1 MAKQTIN
8 IGTVPNDR
16 LGDTWRDAFN
26 KTNDNFTELYDFD
39 TAQGA
44 IFVNQESDFPT
55 QDGTTITLGANSNFV
70 ITGAF
75 STAKR
80 FIIEDGV
87 NLTANN
93 FLSPIM
99 TYSGSGVMFTA
110 TDIAFTMDNIKFDAP
125 NASRGFVC
133 SGASNTKGVNLTN
146 VFFNNLAEWGTFD
159 SLQAL
164 VMDNNVILSSTGK
177 GGVTLI
183 GTGWF
188 AYTNMSFAVLSSSS
202 SFIAND
208 LGTSVHSA
216 LDIQGQFH
224 IAPSGGIGI
233 KGLANNANMQAN
245 ALATITGNTFTGG
258 MTNFLDG
265 ITEDD
270 IRYFFA
276 KNANIPDTNPDLLL
290 SLTSN
295 STSTTVSG
303 GTPALLAG
311 TWNAVERA
319 SQFTGTAAGRGTFL
333 GERTMAGPI
342 DISVIVEPASGNNKD
357 ISAYVAIDGTFQA
370 NSQTTV
376 RVDASNPKTI
386 SIPWQTDFSLGTFIE
401 IYVSND
407 TDNVSVLGTSAILRI
422 R

>member
-1 MAKQTIN
+1 MTIIQGKAVTQFDSVNIKDTFFINGAQTN
-8 IGTVPNDR
+8 LV
-16 LGDTWRDAFN
+16 
-26 KTNDNFTELYDFD
+26 
-39 TAQGA
+39 AQGNQ
-44 IFVNQESDFPT
+44 IIINQESDFPT
-55 QDGTTITLGANSNFV
+55 QDGTTITLDAGKNFV
-70 ITGAF
+70 LGAAF
-75 STAKR
+75 TTAKR
-80 FIIEDGV
+80 FIIQEGV

-93 FLSPIM
+93 FLAPIL
-99 TYSGSGVMFTA
+99 TYSGTGVMFTA
-110 TDIAFTMDNIKFDAP
+110 TDVAFTMDNIKFDAP

-133 SGASNTKGVNLTN
+133 SGASNTKGVNFTS
-146 VFFNNLAEWGTFD
+146 VFFDNLAEWGTFD

-177 GGVTLI
+177 GGVTTI

-188 AYTNMSFAVLSSSS
+188 AYTNMAFAVLSSSS

-216 LDIQGQFH
+216 LDIEGQFH

-233 KGLANNANMQAN
+233 KGLTNNGNMQSG

-258 MTNFLDG
+258 MTDYLSG

-270 IRYFFA
+270 IRYIFA
-276 KNANIPDTNPDLLL
+276 KNANISDTNPDLLL
-290 SLTSN
+290 SLTGN
-295 STSTTVSG
+295 STATTVSG
-303 GTPALLAG
+303 GTPKLLAG
-311 TWNAVERA
+311 TWNSVERA
-319 SQFTGTAAGRGTFL
+319 SQFTGTTAGRGTFL
-333 GERTMAGPI
+333 GERVMAGPI
-342 DISVIVEPASGNNKD
+342 DISVTVEPASGNNKD

-370 NSQTTV
+370 NSKTTV
-376 RVDASNPKTI
+376 RVDAANPKVI
-386 SIPWQTDFSLGTFIE
+386 AIPWQTDFSLGTFIE